1 MQPEDMQGTPS
12 TQQPLGDSRQAG
24 QKDAQEDFQRAKEWA
39 NQARFDAE
47 QALAEA
53 AQARRENE
61 EVRLEF
67 QALADRNRRAGW
79 AVALLLLALV
89 GGGLYGYYS
98 YTRSGKVLAE
108 FPLFQQ
114 SLGAAG
120 QRLDAAEQALR
131 GWADDWEA
139 MMARVGKVEQ
149 TMGAGLRSARDYATE
164 QSAKVQREFHNEMDV
179 RTDSLQASVARLEA
193 DLSEDREQLASLQ
206 QELDTTRTELA
217 GDIELARQEGRQR
230 NESLSKEFEL
240 SRNDLDSLNHR
251 LDRRRLD
258 FEART
263 NQTLEVAPGITLTV
277 SSTDVRYQ
285 RLEGR
290 VHVVSDGRILWLRG
304 HGIQQPVILYKEKD
318 ERPYELVFTRVTESG
333 VVGYALEPL
342 WPAQGYSPAEP
353 AGFQS
358 AANAF

>member
-1 MQPEDMQGTPS
+1 
-12 TQQPLGDSRQAG
+12 
-24 QKDAQEDFQRAKEWA
+24 
-39 NQARFDAE
+39 
-47 QALAEA
+47 
-53 AQARRENE
+53 
-61 EVRLEF
+61 
-67 QALADRNRRAGW
+67 
-79 AVALLLLALV
+79 
-89 GGGLYGYYS
+89 
-98 YTRSGKVLAE
+98 
-108 FPLFQQ
+108 
-114 SLGAAG
+114 
-120 QRLDAAEQALR
+120 
-131 GWADDWEA
+131 
-139 MMARVGKVEQ
+139 
-149 TMGAGLRSARDYATE
+149 
-164 QSAKVQREFHNEMDV
+164 
-179 RTDSLQASVARLEA
+179 VARLEA